1 MNRFRTLLIALTL
14 FLSGSAVAQLPS
26 AYAQRLQTVFDSTCA
41 RYKIRGASAA
51 VMVPGVGIWRSAYG
65 TSHAGVPIDTNMVFG
80 YGSNTKTYIAVLLL
94 KLQEQNLLDLDDSI
108 GTWIHNVPNVKG
120 TITVR
125 QLLNHTSGL
134 ANYTEN
140 DRYGDS
146 LSADYNRIWVPEAMY
161 QFIDT
166 PLFAPGAGWSY
177 SNTNFLLAGIII
189 KSITGLSTEAALRQ
203 MLLTPQGLQ
212 KTYYFPQETPLG
224 AFPHQWQWVGT
235 ISYDITDF
243 GYVPDGFLS
252 TASGAGALVGTADA
266 NVRFWQ
272 KLVSGAL
279 LNPASMA
286 ELKDAVRIN
295 TATGYG
301 LGIFRI
307 RNYNGHVAY
316 SHGGTQPGF
325 INENL
330 ADSVT
335 NVAISVLT
343 NQDSISNNLLSNT
356 VVAALHKVT
365 NNPPLSV
372 TNWTPLQVAE
382 VYPNPSTDKLMVQN
396 SPDATAY
403 TLTDWSGKTIASGV
417 LNGALPEVSVAALPN
432 GYYLL
437 TLSAKDIPVAQA
449 RITVVH

>member
-1 MNRFRTLLIALTL
+1 MKQLHTLLLALVL
-14 FLSGSAVAQLPS
+14 IFSGSARAQLPP

-41 RYKIRGASAA
+41 RYKLRGASAA

-65 TSHAGVPIDTNMVFG
+65 ISHAGVPIDTNMVFG

-94 KLQEQNLLDLDDSI
+94 KLQEQNMLDLDDSI

-134 ANYTEN
+134 ANFTE
-140 DRYGDS
+140 DARYADS
-146 LSADYNRIWVPEAMY
+146 LSADYSRIWAAEDMY

-166 PLFAPGAGWSY
+166 PLFAPGASWSY

-189 KSITGLSTEAALRQ
+189 KSITGLSTEVALRQ

-212 KTYYFPQETPLG
+212 KTYYFPQETPAG
-224 AFPHQWQWVGT
+224 TFPHQWQWVGT
-235 ISYDITDF
+235 ISFDITDL
-243 GYVPDGFLS
+243 GYFPDGFLS
-252 TASGAGALVGTADA
+252 TAAGAGALVGTADA

-272 KLVSGAL
+272 KLISGTL

-286 ELKDAVRIN
+286 ELKNVVRIN
-295 TATGYG
+295 ANTGYG
-301 LGIFRI
+301 LGIFRS
-307 RNYNGHVAY
+307 RNFNGHVVY

-325 INENL
+325 INENI

-372 TNWTPLQVAE
+372 ANWMTLQTADI
-382 VYPNPSTDKLMVQN
+382 YPNPSTDKLIVQN
-396 SPDATAY
+396 CPEATAY
-403 TLTDWSGKTIASGV
+403 ILTDLSGKTIATGT
-417 LNGALPEVSVAALPN
+417 LNSTLLEVSVATLPN

-437 TLSAKDIPVAQA
+437 TLSAKGSPVAQA
-449 RITVVH
+449 RITIAH

>member
-1 MNRFRTLLIALTL
+1 MI
-14 FLSGSAVAQLPS
+14 
-26 AYAQRLQTVFDSTCA
+26 
-41 RYKIRGASAA
+41 
-51 VMVPGVGIWRSAYG
+51 PGVGIWRSAYG
-65 TSHAGVPIDTNMVFG
+65 QSHAGVPIDTNMVFG

-108 GTWIHNVPNVKG
+108 GTWIHNVPHVKG

-134 ANYTEN
+134 ANFTEN
-140 DRYGDS
+140 ARYGDS
-146 LSADYNRIWVPEAMY
+146 LSEDYNRIWAPEEMY

-166 PLFAPGAGWSY
+166 PLFAPGASWSY

-189 KSITGLSTEAALRQ
+189 KSITGMTTEAALRQ
-203 MLLTPQGLQ
+203 MLLTPQGFQ
-212 KTYYFPQETPLG
+212 KTYYFPQETPTG

-235 ISYDITDF
+235 ISYDITDL
-243 GYVPDGFLS
+243 GYFPDGFLS
-252 TASGAGALVGTADA
+252 TAGGAGALVGTADA

-272 KLVSGAL
+272 QLISGAL
-279 LNPASMA
+279 LSPASMA
-286 ELKDAVRIN
+286 ELKNAVRIN
-295 TATGYG
+295 AQTGYG

-307 RNYNGHVAY
+307 RNYNGHVVY

-325 INENL
+325 INENI

-372 TNWTPLQVAE
+372 ADWTSLQVAE
-382 VYPNPSTDKLMVQN
+382 VYPNPSSDKIILRN
-396 SPDATAY
+396 IPEATTY
-403 TLTDWSGKTIASGV
+403 TLTDLSGKTITTGP
-417 LNGALPEVSVAALPN
+417 LNPTLPEVSVVALPT

-437 TLSAKDIPVAQA
+437 TLSAKGIPVAQA